1 VTTLEPLLQRA
12 PRFWVAR
19 IVLGKIFGVR
29 TQIRQALEQFS
40 AAQRYSEGN
49 TEGAGLRGYTLSKSG
64 KSAQAR
70 RLLQELQVRSRSL
83 YVPPVHRALV
93 LLGLGERA
101 EMNDALAEAVEERD
115 VRLTFLG
122 VEPRWDPL
130 RKTAE
135 FESIRQRV
143 GLPIT
148 NANID
153 LMNS

>member
-1 VTTLEPLLQRA
+1 
-12 PRFWVAR
+12 
-19 IVLGKIFGVR
+19 
-29 TQIRQALEQFS
+29 
-40 AAQRYSEGN
+40 
-49 TEGAGLRGYTLSKSG
+49 
-64 KSAQAR
+64 
-70 RLLQELQVRSRSL
+70 
-83 YVPPVHRALV
+83 
-93 LLGLGERA
+93 
-101 EMNDALAEAVEERD
+101 MNDALAEAVEERD